1 MTTVNAN
8 DSTWLPSVVSGPPLA
23 EEPGLGSLTLP
34 GFLREVTATYGDREA
49 LVWRTA
55 DGVERWTYTQLW
67 DRAVEVASALRAV
80 GAGKDSRV
88 GVLMTNRPEWISA
101 VFGVTLA
108 GGVAVV
114 LSTFSTAAEL
124 EHLLQVSGTS
134 VLLFEQMVV
143 KKDFA
148 AVLTELEPEIG
159 KARPGELQSARFP
172 FLRRL
177 AVIGGPGAAGG
188 TGAPGAAGGAGG
200 AIESWADFLAHGRDE
215 PRELVEATAAS
226 VAPSD
231 LAALFFSS
239 GTTSK
244 PKGILNSHRGIA
256 IQLWRFR
263 RMYRFE
269 PSDDLRSWAANG
281 FFWSGNFGM
290 VLGSTFSTGGSV
302 VLQATMVPEESLE
315 LMQAE
320 RVNFPFAWPHQWAQ
334 LESAPNWKDVDLS
347 AMRFVDTATALAR
360 HPTVSANWHEP
371 GHAYGNTETFTLT
384 TCFPANTPPETHRGS
399 SGPALPGVT
408 VKIVDPLTGQVLP
421 RGEQGEICVKGPTLM
436 LGYLGI
442 PLDETLD
449 AEGYFRTGD
458 GGYLDDD
465 GLLFWKGR
473 LNDIIKTG
481 GANVSP
487 REVDEALKSCPGV
500 KVGLT
505 VGVPHETLGE
515 MVVACVVLHDGTDVG
530 AEEIRGFLRERLASY
545 KVPRQVLFFDEADI
559 TLTGTAKVKTADLR
573 KLAADRL
580 ESVGVL

>member
-1 MTTVNAN
+1 MAAAN
-8 DSTWLPSVVSGPPLA
+8 GKGSAEPQEALSIVSGPPLS
-23 EEPGLGSLTLP
+23 EEPGLGPLTLP
-34 GFLREVTATYGDREA
+34 GFLREVTRTYGDREA

-55 DGVERWTYTQLW
+55 DGTERWSYTDLW
-67 DRAVEVASALRAV
+67 ERAVEVASALRACGV
-80 GAGKDSRV
+80 GKDSRV

-101 VFGVTLA
+101 VFGVGLA

-124 EHLLQVSGTS
+124 DHLLQVSGTS
-134 VLLFEQMVV
+134 VLLFEGTVV

-148 AVLTELEPEIG
+148 ALLTELEPEIG
-159 KARPGELQSARFP
+159 RARPGALQSARFP

-177 AVIGGPGAAGG
+177 AVIGEGAV
-188 TGAPGAAGGAGG
+188 GG
-200 AIESWADFLAHGRDE
+200 AIESWKDFLDHGRDE
-215 PRELVEATAAS
+215 PRELVEATGAS

-239 GTTSK
+239 GTTSR

-256 IQLWRFR
+256 IQLWRFA

-269 PSDDLRSWAANG
+269 PADNIRSWAANG

-302 VLQATMVPEESLE
+302 VLQATMVPEEALE

-334 LESAPNWKDVDLS
+334 LEAAPNWADVDLS
-347 AMRFVDTATALAR
+347 SMRFVDVSTALAR
-360 HPTVSANWHEP
+360 HPTVTTNWHEP

-384 TCFPANTPPETHRGS
+384 TCFPADTPPETHRDS
-399 SGPALPGVT
+399 SGPPLPGVT
-408 VKIVDPLTGQVLP
+408 LKIVDPLTGVVLP

-458 GGYLDDD
+458 GGYVDAD

-487 REVDEALKSCPGV
+487 REVDETLITFPGV
-500 KVGLT
+500 KAGFT

-515 MVVACVVLHDGTDVG
+515 LVVACVVLHDGVE
-530 AEEIRGFLRERLASY
+530 AEAGQIRAFLRERLASY
-545 KVPRQVLFFDEADI
+545 KVPREVLFFAEDDFKM
-559 TLTGTAKVKTADLR
+559 TGSAKIKTADLR
-573 KLAADRL
+573 KLATERL
-580 ESVGVL
+580 EKDAAAAAADGNAP